1 MRNPPRRAA
10 APARVDGEPE
20 QQPPSPAR
28 ARNHKRIETSDQLR
42 TKLTNFSARQR
53 SIMDTSEQ
61 WFTLDNRDGPIW
73 GSRAPGSNPGSP
85 TGEWPCRRH
94 IDVCGSGAFQASTSF
109 CIHCDAPPPDKPELS
124 TEAAAA
130 FERVLSAEPELRAA
144 VDIVEVL
151 RQLVRPTDQLCHGC
165 LWESIIKPM
174 VRPYLGYGRGYPPKS
189 AKDPN
194 PERAWEIISAAEMWA
209 RGDTGLPPRPR
220 PRNGC
225 GLLKSGMRSPMC

>member
-1 MRNPPRRAA
+1 
-10 APARVDGEPE
+10 
-20 QQPPSPAR
+20 
-28 ARNHKRIETSDQLR
+28 
-42 TKLTNFSARQR
+42 
-53 SIMDTSEQ
+53 MDTSEQ

-73 GSRAPGSNPGSP
+73 GSRGPGFNPGSP
-85 TGEWPCRRH
+85 TGEWPCRRR
-94 IDVCGSGAFQASTSF
+94 IDGCGSGAFQASTSF

-151 RQLVRPTDQLCHGC
+151 RQLVRPTDRLCHGC

-194 PERAWEIISAAEMWA
+194 PDRAWEIISAAEMWA
-209 RGDTGLPPRPR
+209 RGDTGLPAETETEKWLRTSEVWDAFTDVLMTRLYEYDPA
-220 PRNGC
+220 NGC
-225 GLLKSGMRSPMC
+225 RVGRATDARALSR